1 MDFEAFPPIT
11 RRFGINTVTF
21 YVRDEKK
28 PFTFSEAVL
37 REISAFF
44 QAAFRENPFTWGSER
59 TMNLPKEDAKYFE
72 DFIQW
77 LRISS
82 NPFVGTTTTP
92 SLFGGAK
99 ATPNTVG
106 GATKTQI
113 PNLFERATATSSL
126 FGGATRTRAP
136 SLFGGATAATP
147 SLVGGAKATPSLLGV
162 ATATPYPFEG
172 AEATPSFS
180 GGATTTPSLFGS
192 ATTTRRLFSPE
203 QLVNLYLLA
212 IRYTVPELKNYVC
225 DHMISYANASIF
237 GVSLFTMKKAL
248 EAYEQLPPSSG
259 LRRLLVLWFAREME
273 QGRFSVACD
282 RAWLVKNP
290 EFAADLLCAM
300 DKDRCEGSRT
310 EKLFSELDR
319 SKYYETMGTHGQCN
333 PLSGFQP
340 SGRLA

>member
-37 REISAFF
+37 REKSAFF
-44 QAAFRENPFTWGSER
+44 KAAFRENPFTWGSER
-59 TMNLPKEDAKYFE
+59 TMNLPKEDAKHFN

-82 NPFVGTTTTP
+82 NPCVDATTTP

-113 PNLFERATATSSL
+113 PNLF
-126 FGGATRTRAP
+126 GGATRTRAP

-147 SLVGGAKATPSLLGV
+147 SLVGGAKVTPILFGF
-162 ATATPYPFEG
+162 AIATPYPFG
-172 AEATPSFS
+172 DTAATPSLF
-180 GGATTTPSLFGS
+180 GGVTTTPSLFGG

-282 RAWLVKNP
+282 RAWLVKTP

-300 DKDRCEGSRT
+300 DKDRCEGPRT